1 MPKNGTSAPPAR
13 ALSAGSRP
21 MGFSV
26 GEAHMKTVFLSL
38 ALVMGVVVAVGADH
52 PIDATPCEIVKNP
65 GAFSGKMVRVRGE
78 VVTFFEIADI
88 RAKCDSGMAM
98 IALWYPTMVQD
109 SNAPDFKLVK
119 DKAFKDLEAALSERG
134 GGIEVV
140 SPAKTPADIH
150 EVHVFATLVG
160 RLDGPDKLVAKDEHG
175 KTVTLSTFGFTPSMK
190 YTTRLVLK
198 SVVDVG
204 VSK

>member
-1 MPKNGTSAPPAR
+1 
-13 ALSAGSRP
+13 
-21 MGFSV
+21 
-26 GEAHMKTVFLSL
+26 MKIVLLSL
-38 ALVMGVVVAVGADH
+38 AFVMGVEVAVGADR
-52 PIDATPCEIVKNP
+52 PINATPCEIVQNP

-88 RAKCDSGMAM
+88 RTECGFGMAM
-98 IALWYPTMVQD
+98 IALWYPDLVRD

-119 DKAFKDLEAALSERG
+119 DKTFKDFEAALSDRG
-134 GGIEVV
+134 GGIEVG
-140 SPAKTPADIH
+140 PPKRTPADIHKVH

-198 SVVDVG
+198 VVSDVT
-204 VSK
+204 VMR